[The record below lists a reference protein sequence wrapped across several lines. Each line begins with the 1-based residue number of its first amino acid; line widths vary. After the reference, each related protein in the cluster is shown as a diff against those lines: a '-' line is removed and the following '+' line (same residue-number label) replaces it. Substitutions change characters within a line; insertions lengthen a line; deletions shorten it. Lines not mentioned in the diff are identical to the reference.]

1 MTIHVL
7 TGDALLSNFPEGK
20 LKGSIAI
27 SRECLIEGPVD
38 AGTLKD
44 FWKQREAYLSDAYP
58 ESDINYQDDV
68 AFEFEKFNDLKE
80 GDEVNLWFEH
90 DLFCQINL
98 WFTLSLLRGK
108 GVSVYRVYPV
118 IDDPDELWDG
128 FGPMSPEELL
138 KCYEQKILL
147 STEDL
152 QLGNALWRAYV
163 ASDNKALDKLSSVP
177 TKAFPYLKEVCKA
190 QIERPIRPE
199 RALKEIINNGNTSFD
214 EVFIEFCEQEGIY
227 GFGDSQ
233 VQKIYDQLLK
243 R

>member
-1 MTIHVL
+1 
-7 TGDALLSNFPEGK
+7 
-20 LKGSIAI
+20 
-27 SRECLIEGPVD
+27 
-38 AGTLKD
+38 
-44 FWKQREAYLSDAYP
+44 
-58 ESDINYQDDV
+58 
-68 AFEFEKFNDLKE
+68 
-80 GDEVNLWFEH
+80 
-90 DLFCQINL
+90 NL

-108 GVSVYRVYPV
+108 DVSVYRVYPV

-190 QIERPIRPE
+190 QIERPGRPD